1 MLVNSSKVEDNPM
14 SDLFSKNEKDY
25 GNDYKEHLFEQYKLY
40 VESVEKTSDRRQ
52 HANNYFITIN
62 TALISLIGL
71 SFQIKF
77 FENLAGIKSVLALLG
92 IIICVVFWF
101 LIRSYKQLNTG
112 KFAVIHEI
120 EKNLPLALYKYEWEV
135 LGEGKDNKK
144 YYPFSHV
151 ELWIPWVFGIIY
163 ALLGWYFLC

>member
-1 MLVNSSKVEDNPM
+1 M
-14 SDLFSKNEKDY
+14 SDLFAKKENEY
-25 GNDYKEHLFEQYKLY
+25 GADYKDHLFEQYKLY

-71 SFQIKF
+71 YFQFKI
-77 FENLAGIKSVLALLG
+77 FENLAWIKSVLALVG
-92 IIICVVFWF
+92 IIICVIFWF

-112 KFAVIHEI
+112 KFEVIHEI
-120 EKNLPLALYKYEWEV
+120 EKHLPLALYKYEWEI

-144 YYPFSHV
+144 YYPFSHI
-151 ELWIPWVFGIIY
+151 ELLIPWVFGAVY
-163 ALLGWYFLC
+163 AFLGLYFLC

>member
-1 MLVNSSKVEDNPM
+1 M

-40 VESVEKTSDRRQ
+40 VESIEKTSDRRQ

-71 SFQIKF
+71 SFQIKI
-77 FENLAGIKSVLALLG
+77 FENLSFIKSILALVG
-92 IIICVVFWF
+92 IIVCIVFWY

-112 KFAVIHEI
+112 KFAVVHKI
-120 EKNLPLALYKYEWEV
+120 EEHLPLALYKYEWEV
-135 LGEGKDNKK
+135 LGKGEDNKK
-144 YYPFSHV
+144 YYPFSHI
-151 ELWIPWVFGIIY
+151 EFIIPWVFGIIY
-163 ALLGWYFLC
+163 ALLGLYFLC

>member
-1 MLVNSSKVEDNPM
+1 M
-14 SDLFSKNEKDY
+14 SDLFSRKENEY
-25 GNDYKEHLFEQYKLY
+25 GAAYKEHLFEQYKLY

-71 SFQIKF
+71 SFQIKI
-77 FENLAGIKSVLALLG
+77 FENLAWIKSVLALVG
-92 IIICVVFWF
+92 IIICVIFWF

-112 KFAVIHEI
+112 KFDVIHEI
-120 EKNLPLALYKYEWEV
+120 EKHLPLALYKYEWEI

-144 YYPFSHV
+144 YYPFSHI
-151 ELWIPWVFGIIY
+151 ELLIPWVFGAVY
-163 ALLGWYFLC
+163 AFLGFYFFC

>member
-1 MLVNSSKVEDNPM
+1 M

-40 VESVEKTSDRRQ
+40 VESIEKTSDRRQ

-71 SFQIKF
+71 SFQIKI
-77 FENLAGIKSVLALLG
+77 FENLAFIKSIFILVG
-92 IIICVVFWF
+92 IIVCVVFWY

-112 KFAVIHEI
+112 KFDVVHKI
-120 EKNLPLALYKYEWEV
+120 EEHLPLALYKYEWEV
-135 LGEGKDNKK
+135 LGKGEDNKK
-144 YYPFSHV
+144 YYPFSHI
-151 ELWIPWVFGIIY
+151 ELIILWVFGIIY
-163 ALLGWYFLC
+163 ALLGLYFLC